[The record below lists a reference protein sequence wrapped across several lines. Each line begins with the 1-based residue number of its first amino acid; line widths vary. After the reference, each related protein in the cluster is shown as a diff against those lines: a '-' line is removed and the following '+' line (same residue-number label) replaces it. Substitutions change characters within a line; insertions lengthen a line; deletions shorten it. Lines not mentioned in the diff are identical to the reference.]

1 MVERSPV
8 PCPARFDARKLVLL
22 SPALVCAK
30 DEMSVVLFFFSLK
43 ATVHEVDAFYSSAD
57 GKKEPTLSYLF
68 VCSTNG
74 CRSSSSPTSGTL
86 SLSLSLSLCSGQL
99 WRPRLLLSLSGGC
112 GSSSPSLAA
121 ARAVRGCCGPAAA
134 RVGMRGWHS

>member
-8 PCPARFDARKLVLL
+8 PCPARFDARKLVLV

-30 DEMSVVLFFFSLK
+30 DEMRVVLFFFSLK
-43 ATVHEVDAFYSSAD
+43 ATVHEVDAFCSSAD

-74 CRSSSSPTSGTL
+74 CRSSSSPTTGTL
-86 SLSLSLSLCSGQL
+86 SL
-99 WRPRLLLSLSGGC
+99 
-112 GSSSPSLAA
+112 
-121 ARAVRGCCGPAAA
+121 
-134 RVGMRGWHS
+134 